1 MNNSHLVTSR
11 KNQMRIRKSSRLL
24 VINENHQILLFQ
36 FTHTNDALAGQSYW
50 ATVGGGLE
58 EGETFEQAA
67 CRELYEELGVVR
79 QNVDTHV
86 AIRNFEMMLPSAE
99 VVMSN
104 ERLFI
109 VFIKNEEV
117 NTANWS
123 EHEKLVISKS
133 RWWTFDELSQ
143 TQEIVYPNNIPNIL
157 LDSLPEI
164 FKL

>member
-1 MNNSHLVTSR
+1 MNNSHLVTLR

-24 VINENHQILLFQ
+24 VLNEHHQILLFQ

-58 EGETFEQAA
+58 EEETFEQAA

-79 QNVDTHV
+79 REVGTHV
-86 AIRNFEMMLPSAE
+86 ATRNFEMMLPSAE
-99 VVMSN
+99 VVISD
-104 ERLFI
+104 ERLFM
-109 VFIKNEEV
+109 VSIKNEEV

-143 TQEIVYPNNIPNIL
+143 TEEIVYPNNIPNIL
-157 LDSLPEI
+157 ADSLSEI
-164 FKL
+164 FKP

>member
-1 MNNSHLVTSR
+1 
-11 KNQMRIRKSSRLL
+11 MRIRKSSRLL
-24 VINENHQILLFQ
+24 VLNENHQILLFQ

-86 AIRNFEMMLPSAE
+86 ATRNFEMMLPSAE
-99 VVMSN
+99 VVISN
-104 ERLFI
+104 ERFFI
-109 VFIKNEEV
+109 VFIKKEEV
-117 NTANWS
+117 NTSNWS

-143 TQEIVYPNNIPNIL
+143 TNETVYPNNIPNIL
-157 LDSLPEI
+157 ADSLPEI
-164 FKL
+164 FKH

>member
-1 MNNSHLVTSR
+1 MNNSHLVTLR

-24 VINENHQILLFQ
+24 VINENHKILLFQ

-79 QNVDTHV
+79 REVGTHV
-86 AIRNFEMMLPSAE
+86 ATRNFEMMLPSAE
-99 VVMSN
+99 VVISE

-109 VFIKNEEV
+109 VSIKNEEV

-143 TQEIVYPNNIPNIL
+143 TEEIVYPNNIPNIFA
-157 LDSLPEI
+157 DSLSEI

>member
-1 MNNSHLVTSR
+1 MLLQE

-143 TQEIVYPNNIPNIL
+143 TQEIVYPNNIPKIL
-157 LDSLPEI
+157 VDSLPEI

>member
-1 MNNSHLVTSR
+1 LLLQE

-36 FTHTNDALAGQSYW
+36 FTHTNDALAGQSHW

-79 QNVDTHV
+79 QNVGTHV
-86 AIRNFEMMLPSAE
+86 ANRNFEMMLPSAE
-99 VVMSN
+99 IVISD

-133 RWWTFDELSQ
+133 RWWTFEELSQ
-143 TQEIVYPNNIPNIL
+143 TEEIVYPNNIPNIL

-164 FKL
+164 FKP

>member
-24 VINENHQILLFQ
+24 VINEKHQILLFQ

-79 QNVDTHV
+79 QNVGTHV
-86 AIRNFEMMLPSAE
+86 ATRNFEMMLPSAE
-99 VVMSN
+99 VVISE

-143 TQEIVYPNNIPNIL
+143 TEEIVYPNNIPNIL
-157 LDSLPEI
+157 VDSLPDI
-164 FKL
+164 CKL

>member
-1 MNNSHLVTSR
+1 LLLQE

-24 VINENHQILLFQ
+24 VLNENHQILLFQ

-79 QNVDTHV
+79 QNVGNHV
-86 AIRNFEMMLPSAE
+86 ATRNFEMMLPSAE
-99 VVMSN
+99 VVISD

-143 TQEIVYPNNIPNIL
+143 TNEIVYPNNIPNIL
-157 LDSLPEI
+157 VDSLPEI
-164 FKL
+164 FKP

>member
-1 MNNSHLVTSR
+1 
-11 KNQMRIRKSSRLL
+11 MRIRKSSRLL
-24 VINENHQILLFQ
+24 VLNENHQTLLFQ
-36 FTHTNDALAGQSYW
+36 FTHKNDALAGQSYW

-58 EGETFEQAA
+58 EGETFKQAA

-79 QNVDTHV
+79 QNVGNHV
-86 AIRNFEMMLPSAE
+86 ATRNFEMMLPSAE
-99 VVMSN
+99 MVISE

-133 RWWTFDELSQ
+133 RWWTFEELSQ
-143 TQEIVYPNNIPNIL
+143 TDEIVYPNNIPNIL
-157 LDSLPEI
+157 ADSLPEI
-164 FKL
+164 FNP

>member
-1 MNNSHLVTSR
+1 LLLQE

-36 FTHTNDALAGQSYW
+36 FTHTNDALAGQSHW

-79 QNVDTHV
+79 SEVGTHV
-86 AIRNFEMMLPSAE
+86 ATRNFEMMLPSAE
-99 VVMSN
+99 VVISD

>member
-1 MNNSHLVTSR
+1 
-11 KNQMRIRKSSRLL
+11 MRIRKSSRLL

>member
-1 MNNSHLVTSR
+1 
-11 KNQMRIRKSSRLL
+11 MRIRKSSRLL

-36 FTHTNDALAGQSYW
+36 FTHTNDALAGQSHW

-79 QNVDTHV
+79 SEVGTHV
-86 AIRNFEMMLPSAE
+86 ATRNFEMMLPSAE
-99 VVMSN
+99 VVISE

-109 VFIKNEEV
+109 VFIKNAEV

-123 EHEKLVISKS
+123 AHEKLVISKS

-143 TQEIVYPNNIPNIL
+143 TDEIVYPNNIPHIL
-157 LDSLPEI
+157 TDSLPEI
-164 FKL
+164 FKP

>member
-1 MNNSHLVTSR
+1 
-11 KNQMRIRKSSRLL
+11 MRIRKSSRLL

-79 QNVDTHV
+79 REVGTHV
-86 AIRNFEMMLPSAE
+86 ATRNFEMMLPSAE
-99 VVMSN
+99 VVISD

-123 EHEKLVISKS
+123 EHEKHVISKS

-143 TQEIVYPNNIPNIL
+143 TEEIVYPNNIPNIL
-157 LDSLPEI
+157 ADSLSDI
-164 FKL
+164 FKP

>member
-1 MNNSHLVTSR
+1 
-11 KNQMRIRKSSRLL
+11 MRIRKSSRLL

-36 FTHTNDALAGQSYW
+36 FTHTDDALAGQSYW

-79 QNVDTHV
+79 REVGTHV
-86 AIRNFEMMLPSAE
+86 ATRNFEMMLPSAE
-99 VVMSN
+99 VVISD

-143 TQEIVYPNNIPNIL
+143 TKEIVYPNNIPKIL
-157 LDSLPEI
+157 IDSLPEI
-164 FKL
+164 FRP

>member
-1 MNNSHLVTSR
+1 
-11 KNQMRIRKSSRLL
+11 MRIRKSSRLL
-24 VINENHQILLFQ
+24 VLNENYQILLFQ
-36 FTHTNDALAGQSYW
+36 FTHTNDALAGQLYW

-86 AIRNFEMMLPSAE
+86 ATRNFEMMLPSAE
-99 VVMSN
+99 VVISN

-109 VFIKNEEV
+109 VFIKKEEV
-117 NTANWS
+117 NTSNWS

-143 TQEIVYPNNIPNIL
+143 TNETVYPNNIPNIL
-157 LDSLPEI
+157 ADSLPEI
-164 FKL
+164 FKP

>member
-1 MNNSHLVTSR
+1 LLLQE

-36 FTHTNDALAGQSYW
+36 FTHTNDALAGQSHW

-86 AIRNFEMMLPSAE
+86 ATRNFEMMLPSAE
-99 VVMSN
+99 VVISD

-117 NTANWS
+117 NTANCS

-143 TQEIVYPNNIPNIL
+143 TDEIVYPNNIPNIL
-157 LDSLPEI
+157 VDSLPEI
-164 FKL
+164 FKP

>member
-24 VINENHQILLFQ
+24 VINEKHQILLFQ

-79 QNVDTHV
+79 QNVGTHV
-86 AIRNFEMMLPSAE
+86 ATRNFEMMLPSAE
-99 VVMSN
+99 VVISH

-143 TQEIVYPNNIPNIL
+143 TEEIVYPNNIPNIL
-157 LDSLPEI
+157 VDSLPDI
-164 FKL
+164 CKL

>member
-1 MNNSHLVTSR
+1 MNNSHLVTLR

-24 VINENHQILLFQ
+24 VLNENHQILLFQ

-58 EGETFEQAA
+58 EGEAFEQAA

-79 QNVDTHV
+79 ENIGTHV
-86 AIRNFEMMLPSAE
+86 ATRNFEMMLPSAE
-99 VVMSN
+99 VVISD

-123 EHEKLVISKS
+123 EQEKLVISKS

-143 TQEIVYPNNIPNIL
+143 TDEIVYPNNIPKIL
-157 LDSLPEI
+157 AESLPEI
-164 FKL
+164 FNP

>member
-1 MNNSHLVTSR
+1 
-11 KNQMRIRKSSRLL
+11 MRIRKSSRLL
-24 VINENHQILLFQ
+24 VLNENHQILLFQ

-79 QNVDTHV
+79 QNVGNHV
-86 AIRNFEMMLPSAE
+86 ATRNFEMMLPSAE
-99 VVMSN
+99 VVNSD

-143 TQEIVYPNNIPNIL
+143 TEEIIYPKNVPKIL
-157 LDSLPEI
+157 MDSLPEI
-164 FKL
+164 FKT

>member
-1 MNNSHLVTSR
+1 
-11 KNQMRIRKSSRLL
+11 MRIRKSSRLL
-24 VINENHQILLFQ
+24 VINENRQILLFQ
-36 FTHTNDALAGQSYW
+36 FTHTDDALAGQSYW

-79 QNVDTHV
+79 REVGTHV
-86 AIRNFEMMLPSAE
+86 ATRNFEMMLPSAE
-99 VVMSN
+99 VVISD

-143 TQEIVYPNNIPNIL
+143 TKEIVYPNNIPKIL
-157 LDSLPEI
+157 IDSLPEI
-164 FKL
+164 FRP

>member
-1 MNNSHLVTSR
+1 
-11 KNQMRIRKSSRLL
+11 MRIRQSSRLL
-24 VINENHQILLFQ
+24 VLNENHQILLFQ

-79 QNVDTHV
+79 QNVGTHV
-86 AIRNFEMMLPSAE
+86 ATRNFEMMLPSAE
-99 VVMSN
+99 VVISE

-109 VFIKNEEV
+109 AFIKNEEV

-133 RWWTFDELSQ
+133 HWWTFDELSQ
-143 TQEIVYPNNIPNIL
+143 TNETVYPNNIPEIL
-157 LDSLPEI
+157 VDSLPEI
-164 FKL
+164 FTP

>member
-1 MNNSHLVTSR
+1 
-11 KNQMRIRKSSRLL
+11 MRIRKSSRLL

-79 QNVDTHV
+79 QNVGNHV
-86 AIRNFEMMLPSAE
+86 ATRNFEMMLPSAE
-99 VVMSN
+99 VVISE

-109 VFIKNEEV
+109 VSIKNEEV

-143 TQEIVYPNNIPNIL
+143 TEEIVYPNNIPNIL
-157 LDSLPEI
+157 VDSLPEI

>member
-1 MNNSHLVTSR
+1 LLLQE

-36 FTHTNDALAGQSYW
+36 FTHTNDALAGQSHW

-79 QNVDTHV
+79 QNVGTQV
-86 AIRNFEMMLPSAE
+86 ATRNFEMMLPSAE
-99 VVMSN
+99 VVISD

-143 TQEIVYPNNIPNIL
+143 TDEIVYPNNIPNIL
-157 LDSLPEI
+157 TDSLPDI

>member
-1 MNNSHLVTSR
+1 
-11 KNQMRIRKSSRLL
+11 MRIRKSSRLL
-24 VINENHQILLFQ
+24 VLNESHQILLFQ

-67 CRELYEELGVVR
+67 YRELYEELGVVR
-79 QNVDTHV
+79 QNVGTHV
-86 AIRNFEMMLPSAE
+86 ATRNFEMMLPSAE
-99 VVMSN
+99 IVISD

-117 NTANWS
+117 NTANWT
-123 EHEKLVISKS
+123 EQEKLVISKS

-143 TQEIVYPNNIPNIL
+143 TDEIVYPNNIPNIL
-157 LDSLPEI
+157 IDSLPEI
-164 FKL
+164 FKP